1 MAVMADGCKA
11 ISSSCKEHFPES
23 KRLMCLYHAK
33 KKMKDKLVGV
43 KVEDPAIANNILND
57 ISTLQSGA
65 PDEESFHVI
74 FGLLRMKWT
83 EDKIYY
89 TDSLRQRVCAFFT
102 YMEEVWMS
110 DDLKNWFK
118 AANPMMCSTNN
129 SLEATNNVLKRDY
142 TYRKRVS
149 MPHLF
154 EILDDLVGGWSLNMK
169 QEFDRMQLVP
179 PTVKMIAEDLLKKME
194 AFILFR
200 EAERVDRPTV
210 KARGNLVTGELIE
223 VGTCPRQNYKVTTSA
238 KYKTDCKNII
248 KRRQYL
254 TYSDFD
260 QFRNDLSEMAV
271 MEVIKLD
278 DGVGKE
284 EIFCNCSSVTG
295 GSGSKGEI
303 CIHVCA
309 RYFNV
314 LYKVL

>member
-1 MAVMADGCKA
+1 
-11 ISSSCKEHFPES
+11 
-23 KRLMCLYHAK
+23 
-33 KKMKDKLVGV
+33 
-43 KVEDPAIANNILND
+43 
-57 ISTLQSGA
+57 
-65 PDEESFHVI
+65 
-74 FGLLRMKWT
+74 
-83 EDKIYY
+83 
-89 TDSLRQRVCAFFT
+89 
-102 YMEEVWMS
+102 
-110 DDLKNWFK
+110 
-118 AANPMMCSTNN
+118 
-129 SLEATNNVLKRDY
+129 
-142 TYRKRVS
+142 

-154 EILDDLVGGWSLNMK
+154 EILNDLVGGWSSNMK
-169 QEFDRMQLVP
+169 QELDRIQLVP

-200 EAERVDRPTV
+200 EAQRVDRPIM

-223 VGTCPRQNYKVTTSA
+223 VGMCPRQNYKVTTSSA
-238 KYKTDCKNII
+238 KYNIDCKNII
-248 KRRQYL
+248 KRRRYM

-260 QFRNDLSEMAV
+260 QFRNNLSEMAV